1 MHSRISLFIRSVYFT
16 LVAFLDMPT
25 HIHPTAPLLLLL
37 LIIIIIMIIIK
48 IVIIIIKIFKQGV
61 HVT

>member
-1 MHSRISLFIRSVYFT
+1 MHSRTSLFIRSVYFT

-25 HIHPTAPLLLLL
+25 HIHPTAPLLKLL
-37 LIIIIIMIIIK
+37 IIIMIIIK

-61 HVT
+61 HDT

>member
-1 MHSRISLFIRSVYFT
+1 
-16 LVAFLDMPT
+16 MPT

-37 LIIIIIMIIIK
+37 IIIMIIIK